1 MLSKRAEHIIRQFP
15 DPILVLNN
23 NFQVEY
29 VNATLE
35 EMLSISAKAILEKQ
49 IHELGLDAYEG
60 WTTLKKELTIYS
72 ANESVNFGNQC
83 SNNPRTPDLLNDPLE
98 PKNILG
104 HDRNTKTLVLDEK
117 VYSFEIFKIGDA
129 TNADTGIVI
138 RFRDITEDVEITD
151 QMIQTEKMSGLG
163 TLAAGLAHELNNP
176 LYSIVGLSEMIINEN
191 IMEKINL
198 FAQRII
204 DNSQKMASVVENLAV
219 YSQSNIVKG
228 REVVNI
234 NERLDAALELALLT
248 DHSKSITIDK
258 NYCSMAFLR
267 AKPEEVEQIFFNII
281 SNSVQAMK
289 EKGKLTLSSSHIE
302 NEKIIVKIQDTG
314 EGVPK
319 EFIAKV
325 FDPFFTTKD
334 QGQGTGLGLTVVY
347 QLLKKYD
354 GTIKLDSVI
363 GEGTTVEIHWPTPK
377 EPGFQG

>member
-1 MLSKRAEHIIRQFP
+1 MLSKRAEQIIRLFP
-15 DPILVLNN
+15 DPVLVLNTK
-23 NFQVEY
+23 FQVEY

-35 EMLSISAKAILEKQ
+35 KMLSISSKTILEKNL
-49 IHELGLDAYEG
+49 HEVGLDAYEG
-60 WTTLKKELTIYS
+60 WATLKKELESFS
-72 ANESVNFGNQC
+72 ASEPGNLE
-83 SNNPRTPDLLNDPLE
+83 NNGSKIPRTPGLVNDPLE
-98 PKNILG
+98 PKKILG

-117 VYSFEIFKIGDA
+117 VYSFEIFEIGEA
-129 TNADTGIVI
+129 TNAETGVVI
-138 RFRDITEDVEITD
+138 RFRDITEDVKITD

-176 LYSIVGLSEMIINEN
+176 LYSIVGLSEMIISEN
-191 IMEKINL
+191 KIEKINL

-234 NERLDAALELALLT
+234 NERLDAALELALMA

-258 NYCSMAFLR
+258 SYCSMAFIR

-281 SNSVQAMK
+281 SNSVQAMNQ
-289 EKGKLTLSSSHIE
+289 KGKLTLSSSHIE

-319 EFIAKV
+319 EFIARV

-354 GTIKLDSVI
+354 GTIKFDSVQ
-363 GEGTTVEIHWPTPK
+363 GEGTTVEIQWPVPK
-377 EPGFQG
+377 EAGF

>member
-1 MLSKRAEHIIRQFP
+1 MLIQRAEHIIRQFP
-15 DPILVLNN
+15 DPILVLNK

-29 VNATLE
+29 VNAKLE
-35 EMLSISAKAILEKQ
+35 KMLSISAKTILEKQ
-49 IHELGLDAYEG
+49 LHEVGLEAYEG
-60 WTTLKKELTIYS
+60 WTTLKKELEKFS
-72 ANESVNFGNQC
+72 ANGSGIFENQG
-83 SNNPRTPDLLNDPLE
+83 SKAPRTPDLLNDPLE
-98 PKNILG
+98 PKKILG
-104 HDRNTKTLVLDEK
+104 HDRSTQTLVLDEK
-117 VYSFEIFKIGDA
+117 VFSFEIFKVGDS
-129 TNADTGIVI
+129 TNADTGLVI

-176 LYSIVGLSEMIINEN
+176 LYSIVGLSEMIISEN
-191 IMEKINL
+191 KIEKINS

-234 NERLDAALELALLT
+234 NERLDAALELALLA
-248 DHSKSITIDK
+248 DHSKTITIDK

-302 NEKIIVKIQDTG
+302 NEKIAVKIQDTG

-319 EFIAKV
+319 EFIARV

-354 GTIKLDSVI
+354 GTIKFDSVQ
-363 GEGTTVEIHWPTPK
+363 GEGTTVEIQWPVQK
-377 EPGFQG
+377 EAGF

>member
-15 DPILVLNN
+15 DPILVLNK

-35 EMLSISAKAILEKQ
+35 KMLSISSKTILEKQ
-49 IHELGLDAYEG
+49 LHEVGLEAYEG
-60 WTTLKKELTIYS
+60 WATLKKELEKFF
-72 ANESVNFGNQC
+72 ANESGNFENQG
-83 SNNPRTPDLLNDPLE
+83 SKNPHTQDLLNDPLE
-98 PKNILG
+98 PKKILG
-104 HDRNTKTLVLDEK
+104 HDRNTQTLVLDEK
-117 VYSFEIFKIGDA
+117 VYSFEIFKIGDE
-129 TNADTGIVI
+129 TNADTGLVI
-138 RFRDITEDVEITD
+138 RFRDITEDVKITD

-176 LYSIVGLSEMIINEN
+176 LYSIVGLSEMIMCEN
-191 IMEKINL
+191 KIERINL

-234 NERLDAALELALLT
+234 NERLDAPLELALLA
-248 DHSKSITIDK
+248 DHSKSITVDK
-258 NYCSMAFLR
+258 NYCSMAFVR

-281 SNSVQAMK
+281 SNSIQAIK
-289 EKGKLTLSSSHIE
+289 EKGKLILSSSHIE

-319 EFIAKV
+319 EFIARV

-334 QGQGTGLGLTVVY
+334 QGKGTGLGLTVVY

-354 GTIKLDSVI
+354 GTIKFDSVQ
-363 GEGTTVEIHWPTPK
+363 GEGTTVEIHWPVPI
-377 EPGFQG
+377 EAGF

>member
-35 EMLSISAKAILEKQ
+35 KMLSISSKTILEKQ
-49 IHELGLDAYEG
+49 LHEVGLEAYEG
-60 WTTLKKELTIYS
+60 WTTLKKELEIFS
-72 ANESVNFGNQC
+72 ANESGNFENPG
-83 SNNPRTPDLLNDPLE
+83 SKNPRTRDPINDPLE
-98 PKNILG
+98 PKKILG
-104 HDRNTKTLVLDEK
+104 HDRNAQTLALDEK
-117 VYSFEIFKIGDA
+117 VFSFEIFKIGDA
-129 TNADTGIVI
+129 TNDDTGLVI

-234 NERLDAALELALLT
+234 NERLDAALELALLA

-289 EKGKLTLSSSHIE
+289 DKGKLTLSSSHIE
-302 NEKIIVKIQDTG
+302 DEKIIVKIQDTG

-319 EFIAKV
+319 EFIARV

-347 QLLKKYD
+347 QLLQKYD
-354 GTIKLDSVI
+354 GTIKFDSVQ
-363 GEGTTVEIHWPTPK
+363 GEGTTVEIQWPVPK
-377 EPGFQG
+377 EAGF